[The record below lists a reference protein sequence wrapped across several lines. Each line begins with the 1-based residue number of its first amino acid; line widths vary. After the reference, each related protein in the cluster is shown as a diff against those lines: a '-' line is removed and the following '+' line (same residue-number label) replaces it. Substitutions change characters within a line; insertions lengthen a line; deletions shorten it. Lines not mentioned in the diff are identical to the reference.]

1 MCYNYNLNAI
11 QSKYHKCTGYVL
23 MKHDHAIKYETA
35 CLLDCQ
41 MVFLKSRLSC
51 LIRRYLMHSRRSSR
65 KSNEK
70 CFYFV
75 WHMRNLMYMY
85 MFSVYLESWS
95 IIVKGGPQN
104 ITCLQFV
111 FYIRVIAPKIWV
123 APIINLLWNAL
134 KYLKRGKLFLFPI
147 KSSYKK

>member
-1 MCYNYNLNAI
+1 MQFSQSIISVPDMFSWNMIMRSNMRRPAYLIVKWSSWSPSWAVSYVDTSCI
-11 QSKYHKCTGYVL
+11 QGEVR
-23 MKHDHAIKYETA
+23 EN
-35 CLLDCQ
+35 Q
-41 MVFLKSRLSC
+41 M
-51 LIRRYLMHSRRSSR
+51 
-65 KSNEK
+65 K

-104 ITCLQFV
+104 ITSSSIRFH
-111 FYIRVIAPKIWV
+111 IRVIAPKIWV

-134 KYLKRGKLFLFPI
+134 KYLKRGKLFLFPM